1 MFSSKTFV
9 VQVPCSEQ
17 DEFLGSIANLKI
29 MIYACIISYHIY
41 LCICTSIYIYTYEY
55 QHLDL
60 ASCLIVGS
68 LVSKC
73 LRSESQRRLWKK
85 LEDQFQAPAGSKSKP
100 QAGLS
105 PKSPHHSEQE
115 NTSLHKY
122 YPIISMTLIDFDKF
136 PILRLHRWPKA
147 LESLSKL

>member
-1 MFSSKTFV
+1 M
-9 VQVPCSEQ
+9 PY
-17 DEFLGSIANLKI
+17 
-29 MIYACIISYHIY
+29 IYI
-41 LCICTSIYIYTYEY
+41 LMCTYIYIYVRVYIYICTYEY